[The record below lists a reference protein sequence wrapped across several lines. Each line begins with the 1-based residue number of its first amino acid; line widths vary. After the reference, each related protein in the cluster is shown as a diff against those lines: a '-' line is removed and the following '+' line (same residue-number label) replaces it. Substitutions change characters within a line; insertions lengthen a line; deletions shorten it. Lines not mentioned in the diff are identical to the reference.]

1 MKKDGNK
8 NREISSDSCFG
19 SVNGK
24 YIPIRNCPRCKGA
37 VFKYRS
43 WPIFESLNGLLQCF
57 QCSRI
62 YRLNKNERLDLWV
75 RNVNRGEVRGIVKDS
90 FKKLSKAPPSK
101 KW

>member
-1 MKKDGNK
+1 MKMTN
-8 NREISSDSCFG
+8 G

-24 YIPIRNCPRCKGA
+24 YVSINNCPRCKGA

-43 WPIFESLNGLLQCF
+43 WPVFDSLNGLFQCF

-62 YRLNKNERLDLWV
+62 YRLNKNGNFELWV
-75 RNVNRGEVRGIVKDS
+75 RNVNRGEVRGMVKHG
-90 FKKLSKAPPSK
+90 FKRLSKAPLVK